1 MIDKARLTA
10 VVRKELTQFLRDRFM
25 LFLIVYLYTAEILM
39 CTYALSFDVRH
50 LPTVVADFDGSA
62 ASRLLAE
69 RFRSS
74 GYFDINHQTTRDAE
88 IAGLLNRG
96 EALAALV
103 IPPEFSRRLVAGT
116 PVSVQLL
123 LDGSNANTASVAQ
136 GYAQRIVQA
145 YALERL
151 RPSGSES
158 LASPIE
164 HRPRIWYNSE
174 LKYAYFMVLS
184 MIALAGMMVGV
195 ITTAASIVREKE
207 SGTIEQM
214 LVTPV
219 RPAELLAAKMLPT
232 LLVGLSALVPS
243 LLIAAWIGVP
253 MRGSLALVFLFSAAF
268 LVSSMGIG
276 ILVATVADTLQQAL
290 LMSFFAL
297 FPVLF
302 LSGTLV
308 PVESMPAWLQYLAEL
323 SPLTHYMEAVLG
335 IFLKG
340 VGMETLW
347 RPLAAIVLIASALLA
362 GGVLQLRRRMS

>member
-1 MIDKARLTA
+1 MINTARLAA
-10 VVRKELTQFLRDRFM
+10 VMRKELIQFLRDRFM
-25 LFLIVYLYTAEILM
+25 LLLIVFLYTAEILM

-50 LPTVVADFDGSA
+50 LPTVVADFDRSA
-62 ASRLLAE
+62 ASRLLTE

-74 GYFDINHQTTRDAE
+74 GYFDINHQTTRDADL
-88 IAGLLNRG
+88 AALLNRG

-103 IPPEFSRRLVAGT
+103 IPPEFSRHLAAGT

-123 LDGSNANTASVAQ
+123 LDGANANTASVAQ

-145 YALERL
+145 YALDRL
-151 RPSGSES
+151 QAFAPEP
-158 LASPIE
+158 LALSVE

-195 ITTAASIVREKE
+195 ITAAAGIVREKE

-232 LLVGLSALVPS
+232 LLVGLLALVPS

-253 MRGSLALVFLFSAAF
+253 MRGSLALFFLLSAVF

-276 ILVATVADTLQQAL
+276 ILVATFADTLQQAL

-297 FPVLF
+297 FPILF

-308 PVESMPAWLQYLAEL
+308 PVESMPVWLQYLAEL
-323 SPLTHYMEAVLG
+323 SPLTHYMDATLG

-340 VGMETLW
+340 VGMEVLW
-347 RPLAAIVLIASALLA
+347 HPLAAISLIASALLA
-362 GGVLQLRRRMS
+362 GGILQLRRRMR